1 MAAELRLEVGR
12 DGVRACEFVR
22 LNWPTDLVAP
32 RLKTSGAV
40 TTLELDFEA
49 HSVRELQRLL
59 TEAGSSDRRI
69 ARSARRL
76 RMQLAAHTVGKVI
89 PDGGPI
95 GPGSVRELPTGHH
108 EPVRQIG
115 RSPTAG
121 RR

>member
-1 MAAELRLEVGR
+1 MDAELKLEVGR

-32 RLKTSGAV
+32 RLRTSGAV
-40 TTLELDFEA
+40 TTLELDFET

-89 PDGGPI
+89 PDVRRSS
-95 GPGSVRELPTGHH
+95 PGSVSAVPTGQR
-108 EPVRQIG
+108 EPVLQTG